1 MNNNKKVDFK
11 QTFNFYKGEIIVL
24 SLIIVVSLFF
34 SSFFYV
40 IDPTNTNYSQLVGV
54 ILGVIILLFP
64 FIIDYFLDES
74 KFWFFKDEGSCNGK
88 DEK

>member
-74 KFWFFKDEGSCNGK
+74 KFWFFKDEDSCNCK

>member
-34 SSFFYV
+34 F
-40 IDPTNTNYSQLVGV
+40 LV
-54 ILGVIILLFP
+54 
-64 FIIDYFLDES
+64 FLCHRS
-74 KFWFFKDEGSCNGK
+74 N
-88 DEK
+88 